1 MATIREWETEVKRLS
16 PLEAERKL
24 EAIQELLG
32 WEFFKEQYDG
42 LGLPVVEAILKN
54 LGQIRI
60 EDFEN
65 RKEHTTCPW
74 CGHALN
80 AVAVSNWG
88 SLTYCPKC
96 NRLVEL

>member
-54 LGQIRI
+54 LGQIRQ
-60 EDFEN
+60 
-65 RKEHTTCPW
+65 
-74 CGHALN
+74 
-80 AVAVSNWG
+80 
-88 SLTYCPKC
+88 SLYCRSLARRAHIPSK
-96 NRLVEL
+96 